1 LQRQIPV
8 HGHNDG
14 NQYGDY
20 EGLVWFTGC
29 SHLIWTHSRR
39 ELDPISVCSTNP
51 GMEEVFIAKVK

>member
-1 LQRQIPV
+1 M

-20 EGLVWFTGC
+20 EGLVWLTGC
-29 SHLIWTHSRR
+29 SHLIWTDSWR
-39 ELDPISVCSTNP
+39 ELDLISVCSTNP